1 MKRNLACWAIAL
13 GLMLSVA
20 GMAMAQDS
28 TTTQQQTTTTT
39 TTTNDNSA
47 TPAQS
52 TDTTATPS
60 AAPDAT
66 AAPDAQS
73 STSTTTQDT
82 TTQTAAP
89 SSTMTDKDSAMTP
102 SQDAT
107 ATSDKSSNVRSVTGC
122 LRAGDNSKEYELRGS
137 DGSSWELKSDAVD
150 MASHVGHT
158 VTVTGAVRNADMHGM
173 KEDAKKA
180 GAEHGMGSGSE
191 HGHMTVT
198 DLKMVSESC
207 TR

>member
-1 MKRNLACWAIAL
+1 
-13 GLMLSVA
+13 MLSVA

-39 TTTNDNSA
+39 PTTNDNSA

-60 AAPDAT
+60 ATPSATPEAT

-82 TTQTAAP
+82 TTQTTTP
-89 SSTMTDKDSAMTP
+89 SSTMSDKDSAITP
-102 SQDAT
+102 SSDAN
-107 ATSDKSSNVRSVTGC
+107 ATSDKSSDVRTVTGC

-180 GAEHGMGSGSE
+180 GAEHGMGSGNE

>member
-20 GMAMAQDS
+20 GLAMAQDS

-52 TDTTATPS
+52 TDTMSTPS
-60 AAPDAT
+60 AAQDTTASPSAT
-66 AAPDAQS
+66 QS
-73 STSTTTQDT
+73 TTQDN
-82 TTQTAAP
+82 TQTTAP
-89 SSTMTDKDSAMTP
+89 SSTMSDKDSAMTP
-102 SQDAT
+102 SSNGT
-107 ATSDKSSNVRSVTGC
+107 ATSDKSSDVRTVTGC

-158 VTVTGAVRNADMHGM
+158 VTVTGAIRNADMHGM

-180 GAEHGMGSGSE
+180 GAEHGMGSGNE